1 MISLPI
7 LITICVF
14 ILGVTFSLV
23 KVIYDVII
31 RRVESLEKEKADH
44 EKRIQHIEDLH
55 GRDIEEIKKLLHEL
69 SSEVK
74 ALNKYI
80 HTDNHNL
87 MDFIKQQGDVIALI
101 HKNFNEKV

>member
-14 ILGVTFSLV
+14 ILGITFSLV
-23 KVIYDVII
+23 KIIYDIII
-31 RRVESLEKEKADH
+31 RRVEALEKEKFDH

-69 SSEVK
+69 SAEVK
-74 ALNKYI
+74 AINKYI
-80 HTDNHNL
+80 HNDNHNL
-87 MDFIKQQGDVIALI
+87 IDFIKQQGDVIALI
-101 HKNFNEKV
+101 HKNLIEKA